1 MFTFLAHANDN
12 RSYSDDSGDE
22 NYLPAE
28 MTELL
33 RLTTF
38 YISVPLPSA
47 CIEKDRPLFLKE
59 FITTFVINVSHLS
72 VNMHV
77 FTFKKILHE
86 KIY

>member
-22 NYLPAE
+22 NCLPAE

-38 YISVPLPSA
+38 LYFGA

-77 FTFKKILHE
+77 FTFKKNPT
-86 KIY
+86 

>member
-38 YISVPLPSA
+38 LYISVPLPSA

-59 FITTFVINVSHLS
+59 FTFVINVSHLS

-77 FTFKKILHE
+77 FTFKKNPT
-86 KIY
+86 

>member
-77 FTFKKILHE
+77 FTFKKNPT
-86 KIY
+86 

>member
-38 YISVPLPSA
+38 LYFAHPSA

-72 VNMHV
+72 VNIHV
-77 FTFKKILHE
+77 FTFKKNPT
-86 KIY
+86 

>member
-38 YISVPLPSA
+38 LYISVPLPSA
-47 CIEKDRPLFLKE
+47 SIEKDRPLFLKE

-77 FTFKKILHE
+77 FTFKKNPT
-86 KIY
+86 

>member
-38 YISVPLPSA
+38 PLPSA

-77 FTFKKILHE
+77 FTFKKNPT
-86 KIY
+86 